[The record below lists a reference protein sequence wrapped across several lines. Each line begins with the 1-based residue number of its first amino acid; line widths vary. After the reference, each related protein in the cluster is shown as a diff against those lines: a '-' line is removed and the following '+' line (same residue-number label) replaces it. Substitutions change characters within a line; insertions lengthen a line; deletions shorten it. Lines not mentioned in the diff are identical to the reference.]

1 MNHSPIRILLGC
13 LSLLACTAVFEPADA
28 ADALTKRIRRPV
40 AIVATSNLVFVANE
54 RIGSISVVYTKTGTV
69 IAEQE
74 LGTRIA
80 HMVELRQSGAEDK
93 QSALLVLCPDEKQLM
108 LVTIDQDSTSTH
120 VIAEIG
126 QSAGRLLW
134 DSARRRVYV
143 AEKWARRIVVLD
155 LHVDLKRV
163 HSRVDVELPFAPQ
176 ELQLLPDG
184 KTLVVAEAFGGQLA
198 VVDTKQLA
206 STRIFEIKGHNIR
219 GLAVS
224 EDGERLLIAHQ
235 KMNPLARADYDDVH
249 WGALVSNGVRVLNV
263 SEIWESESAEP
274 AASTETTTTTTSTS
288 FSTINAAGWLD
299 QFGGIGNATGD
310 PSGVITGSNDLMA
323 VALGGIGEVVIRR
336 AGYSTRIGVGRRP
349 EAMAVNG
356 NRLYV
361 ANRFDDSISIID
373 LDVGKVART
382 VSLGS
387 PTELSAV
394 DRGELLFFDA
404 KLSHDGWMSCHSC
417 HADGHS
423 SGLLIDTLGDGN
435 YGAPK
440 RVPSLLG
447 TRGTGPWAWNGAMP
461 TLAAQVR
468 KSVSTTMH
476 GEPLSDRQTQDLV
489 AYLESLN
496 APPPLIV
503 DNEKL
508 LVQGR
513 SVFESHG
520 CHRCHA
526 GEKMT
531 TPGIF
536 DVGLIDEHDTR
547 EFNPPS
553 LRGVSQRGRLF
564 HDGRARNLDD
574 VILRFRHKLS
584 EPLSKDESQ
593 ALLAY
598 LKSR

>member
-13 LSLLACTAVFEPADA
+13 LSLLAIGAVFEPADG
-28 ADALTKRIRRPV
+28 ADALTTRLRRPV
-40 AIVATSNLVFVANE
+40 AIVATSDLIFVANE
-54 RIGSISVVYTKTGTV
+54 RSGSISVVDAKSGTV
-69 IAEQE
+69 IAEHE

-80 HMVELRQSGAEDK
+80 HMVELRQSGAKDK
-93 QSALLVLCPDEKQLM
+93 QPVLLVLCPDEKQLM
-108 LVTIDQDSTSTH
+108 LVTIDLESISTH

-126 QSAGRLLW
+126 QSADRLLW

-143 AEKWARRIVVLD
+143 TEKWARRIVVLD

-198 VVDTKQLA
+198 VVDTKQLT
-206 STRIFEIKGHNIR
+206 SKKLFEIKGHNIR
-219 GLAVS
+219 GLAVTD
-224 EDGERLLIAHQ
+224 DGERLLIAHQ

-249 WGALVSNGVRVLNV
+249 WGVLVSNGVRVLNV
-263 SEIWESESAEP
+263 SEIGESETDEP
-274 AASTETTTTTTSTS
+274 GTSTETTTTTTS
-288 FSTINAAGWLD
+288 FSTINAGGWLD

-336 AGYSTRIGVGRRP
+336 GGYSTRIGIGRRP
-349 EAMAVNG
+349 EAMAVSG

-361 ANRFDDSISIID
+361 ANRFDDSISIVD

-382 VSLGS
+382 VSLGL
-387 PTELSAV
+387 PPELSAV

-417 HADGHS
+417 HTDGHS

-447 TRGTGPWAWNGAMP
+447 TRDTGPWAWNGAMP

-476 GEPLSDRQTQDLV
+476 GEPLSDQQTQDLV

-496 APPPLIV
+496 APPPKIA

-513 SVFESHG
+513 TVFESHG

-526 GEKMT
+526 GETLT
-531 TPGIF
+531 TTGTF

-564 HDGRARNLDD
+564 HDGRARNLDE
-574 VILRFRHKLS
+574 VVLRFRHKLD